1 MRSRDGLL
9 KAAATAYIA
18 VADSIAGLTV
28 PGSDTAD
35 ADTAEAGGADRILT
49 GSGAGKVTM
58 IGATNTDFADTT
70 TPFHLDRI
78 DTLLAGTI
86 DLTN

>member
-9 KAAATAYIA
+9 KAAATAYIP

-35 ADTAEAGGADRILT
+35 ADTVEAGGDQILT

-58 IGATNTDFADTT
+58 TGATNTDFAYTT
-70 TPFHLDRI
+70 TLFHLDRI
-78 DTLLAGTI
+78 DNLLAGDTI
-86 DLTN
+86 EFTN